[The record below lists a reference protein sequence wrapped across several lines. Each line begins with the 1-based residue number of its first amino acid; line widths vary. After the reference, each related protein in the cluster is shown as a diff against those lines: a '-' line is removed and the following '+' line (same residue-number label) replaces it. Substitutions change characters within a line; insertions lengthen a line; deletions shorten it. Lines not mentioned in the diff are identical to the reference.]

1 MNFKAFVRNVVSN
14 LEVRG
19 RVAEALKQIGMAKLS
34 GRYDLKK
41 NCELVREEF
50 RQLRESI
57 GDSLEPDIELSVQC
71 AEDLAIKML
80 MHEYVIQYGI
90 DNGFELHEAVFILA
104 SSIADETDEEEYI
117 HSCEEVIKE
126 LYEKGTIKNNGE
138 RLVKPTS
145 FPKKKKATEKDKP
158 DNSNNEPS
166 SDNKCADVELP
177 NGNAG

>member
-1 MNFKAFVRNVVSN
+1 MNIKDFVSN

-41 NCELVREEF
+41 NCELVRKEF
-50 RQLRESI
+50 ENIKSI
-57 GDSLEPDIELSVQC
+57 MENPLQQETELVVQR

-80 MHEYVIQYGI
+80 MHEYVIQYGL
-90 DNGFELHEAVFILA
+90 DNGFKLHEAVVMLA
-104 SSIADETDEEEYI
+104 SFVANETDDEEYI
-117 HSCEEVIKE
+117 HGCEEVIKE
-126 LYEKGTIKNNGE
+126 MYEKGTIKNNGE
-138 RLVKPTS
+138 RLLKPTN
-145 FPKKKKATEKDKP
+145 FPKKKKATKKDKP